1 MPVGGFLD
9 SFPTALFVA
18 AHLAFLVVGIW
29 AVRQLSRSAV
39 AYAPALALYVAAQLV
54 FLAVFGGAL
63 TLKMGVLIE
72 QTLVVVMVLWL
83 TVRAAAIR
91 GEGAR

>member
-9 SFPTALFVA
+9 TLPTALFVA

-29 AVRQLSRSAV
+29 AIRQLSRSGA
-39 AYAPALALYVAAQLV
+39 AYAPALALYAAAQIV

-72 QTLVVVMVLWL
+72 QTLVVVMVIWL
-83 TVRAAAIR
+83 TIRAASSRSEAVR
-91 GEGAR
+91 

>member
-9 SFPTALFVA
+9 SLPSALFVA
-18 AHLAFLVVGIW
+18 AHLAFLVVGLW
-29 AVRQLSRSAV
+29 AIRRLSRSGI
-39 AYAPALALYVAAQLV
+39 AYASALALYVAAQII

-72 QTLVVVMVLWL
+72 QTLVVVMVIWL
-83 TVRAAAIR
+83 TIRAASIPAEAVR
-91 GEGAR
+91 

>member
-1 MPVGGFLD
+1 MPLGGFLD
-9 SFPTALFVA
+9 TLPSALFVA

-29 AVRQLSRSAV
+29 AIRQLSRSGA
-39 AYAPALALYVAAQLV
+39 AQAPALVLYAAAQVV

-72 QTLVVVMVLWL
+72 QTLVVVMVIWL
-83 TVRAAAIR
+83 TIRAASSRSEAVR
-91 GEGAR
+91 